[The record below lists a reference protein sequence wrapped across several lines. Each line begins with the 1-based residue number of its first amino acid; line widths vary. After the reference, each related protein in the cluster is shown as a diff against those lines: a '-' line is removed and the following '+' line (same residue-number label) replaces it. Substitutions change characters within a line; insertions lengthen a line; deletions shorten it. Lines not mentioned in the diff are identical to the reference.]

1 MPGVDFKLLRTKI
14 TMADVLRQLG
24 FVPVSRSGEQLRGP
38 CPVHSSR
45 SLRSR
50 TFSVNLESGRYYCHK
65 CQSQGNPLELWAA
78 VCKLPLYEA
87 ALDLCRALGREVPWI
102 EPCSSPES
110 RTEKRHRYSRCPKDL
125 NDSKNVST

>member
-1 MPGVDFKLLRTKI
+1 MPGVDFQVLRTRI

-24 FVPVSRSGEQLRGP
+24 FLPVSRAGEQLRGP
-38 CPVHSSR
+38 CPVHGSR
-45 SLRSR
+45 SIRSR

-87 ALDLCRALGREVPWI
+87 ALDLCRALGREVPWLA
-102 EPCSSPES
+102 PATSPAA

-125 NDSKNVST
+125 KDSKNVST